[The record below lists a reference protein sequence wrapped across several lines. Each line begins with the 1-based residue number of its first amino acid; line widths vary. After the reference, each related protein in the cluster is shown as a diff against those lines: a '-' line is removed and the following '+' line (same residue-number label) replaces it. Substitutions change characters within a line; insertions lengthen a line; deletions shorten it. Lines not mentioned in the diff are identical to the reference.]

1 MSVHYTVDGTT
12 PIIASR
18 KQLIQRQ
25 LNQLTRAGVI
35 VDYDI
40 QSNMPGLRWVLY
52 GLPSYG
58 TGRAFTTAEVKVF
71 LEGVYAADAAQR

>member
-1 MSVHYTVDGTT
+1 MSVHVFG
-12 PIIASR
+12 SR
-18 KQLIQRQ
+18 KQLIRRALSQ
-25 LNQLTRAGVI
+25 LIRAGVI

-58 TGRAFTTAEVKVF
+58 TGRAYTTGEGEVF
-71 LEGVYAADAAQR
+71 LEGVYAAKP

>member
-1 MSVHYTVDGTT
+1 MSIHVFG
-12 PIIASR
+12 SR
-18 KQLIQRQ
+18 KQLIRRALSQ
-25 LNQLTRAGVI
+25 LIRAGVI

-58 TGRAFTTAEVKVF
+58 TGRAYTTAEVEVF
-71 LEGVYAADAAQR
+71 LEGVYAAKP